1 MRSLWRILAL
11 QWLGGDG
18 SEALTADSAILEG
31 LPYGGNVR
39 SRDDRA
45 DRVHLESSG
54 DAVLRHQDGV
64 SPWRVISVPAVS
76 CAIDIAP
83 PAQRTATKRR
93 RVASPSAAKIGAELR
108 NACRLSGTFRAG
120 SLGRR
125 GFAMFCIC
133 SSQPPLFMRNASS
146 RRAGGTW
153 SKPDST
159 TVRSVPPSTSVSSKT
174 TRVVGS
180 CECNHFIASQN
191 FSSHGRSSTSQVHAL
206 RGCWST

>member
-64 SPWRVISVPAVS
+64 SPWRVISVRQSETP
-76 CAIDIAP
+76 AP
-83 PAQRTATKRR
+83 PRRDDGVIELARTNLRR
-93 RVASPSAAKIGAELR
+93 
-108 NACRLSGTFRAG
+108 
-120 SLGRR
+120 
-125 GFAMFCIC
+125 
-133 SSQPPLFMRNASS
+133 
-146 RRAGGTW
+146 
-153 SKPDST
+153 
-159 TVRSVPPSTSVSSKT
+159 
-174 TRVVGS
+174 
-180 CECNHFIASQN
+180 
-191 FSSHGRSSTSQVHAL
+191 
-206 RGCWST
+206 